1 MTAVTPY
8 KSDQQAGRDG
18 FAELLHA
25 EWTKFRTVRGWVIG
39 AIAAIVVAAGVG
51 LLASGGSTTA
61 CQQVGSSGPARS
73 GAACGPVFPVG
84 PNGEPVSDSFY
95 FVHQPLGANGTIT
108 ARVTSLTGQIPAGN
122 LNTPTPSM
130 QPGLEEWA
138 KAGIIIKASAN
149 PGSAYAAMMVAADHG
164 VRMQWD
170 YTGDTA
176 GLPGSVGPA
185 DPRWLRLTRSGDV
198 ITGYDSADGTNWI
211 KIGTVTLPG
220 LPPVTRAGLFTAS
233 PAYSQE
239 SQSFGGGVNGLS
251 NAPTQATAVIDNV
264 SGLTGS
270 WTGEYIGTDYGAD
283 YGSGTGGYHQA
294 GAQFTVTGT
303 GDIAP
308 IAEGHGGPADSAAT
322 VTDYLLG
329 TFAGLI
335 ALAVVAAMF
344 MTAEYRRNLIR
355 ITLAASPRRGR
366 VLAAKAI
373 VVAAVS
379 FVAGLVGAAVA
390 VVGGS
395 AITHARGYYEF
406 PVPASAA
413 VRVVIGTGL
422 LAALTAV
429 LALAVGTMVRRSA
442 AAVAIVVVA
451 LVLPYFLAVAAV
463 VPLGAADWLLRIT
476 PAAGFAAQQAYPE
489 YPQVNA
495 IYSALSGYF
504 PLAWWAGL
512 AVLCG
517 WAAAALAG
525 AAVLLRRRDA

>member
-1 MTAVTPY
+1 MTVITPY
-8 KSDQQAGRDG
+8 QSDRQAGGDG

-39 AIAAIVVAAGVG
+39 AIVAVVVAAGIG
-51 LLASGGSTTA
+51 LLSSGGSTTA
-61 CQQVGSSGPARS
+61 CQQAGSSGPARS

-95 FVHQPLGANGTIT
+95 FVHQPLGANGTVT
-108 ARVTSLTGQIPAGN
+108 ARVTSLTGLVPVGN
-122 LNTPTPSM
+122 LHTPTPSM

-138 KAGIIIKASAN
+138 KAGIIIKASAH

-164 VRMQWD
+164 VRMQWN
-170 YTGDTA
+170 YTGDTT
-176 GLPGSVGPA
+176 GLPGAVGQA

-198 ITGYDSADGTNWI
+198 ITGYDSADGTSWL

-220 LPPVTRAGLFTAS
+220 LPPVTLAGLFTGS
-233 PAYSQE
+233 PDSEQA
-239 SQSFGGGVNGLS
+239 SQSFGGGVDS
-251 NAPTQATAVIDNV
+251 STSPTQATAVIDHV
-264 SGLTGS
+264 SGLTGA
-270 WTGEYIGTDYGAD
+270 W
-283 YGSGTGGYHQA
+283 TGGYIGGDYSSGIGGYQRS
-294 GAQFTVTGT
+294 GGRFTVTGS

-390 VVGGS
+390 VLGGS

-406 PVPASAA
+406 PVPASAE

-422 LAALTAV
+422 LAAVTAI

-463 VPLGAADWLLRIT
+463 VPLGAADWLLRVT
-476 PAAGFAAQQAYPE
+476 PAAGFAVQQAYPK

>member
-122 LNTPTPSM
+122 LNAPTPSM

-211 KIGTVTLPG
+211 KVGTVTLPG
-220 LPPVTRAGLFTAS
+220 LPSGHAGRAVHRL
-233 PAYSQE
+233 PR
-239 SQSFGGGVNGLS
+239 L
-251 NAPTQATAVIDNV
+251 
-264 SGLTGS
+264 L
-270 WTGEYIGTDYGAD
+270 
-283 YGSGTGGYHQA
+283 A
-294 GAQFTVTGT
+294 G
-303 GDIAP
+303 I
-308 IAEGHGGPADSAAT
+308 
-322 VTDYLLG
+322 
-329 TFAGLI
+329 
-335 ALAVVAAMF
+335 AVV
-344 MTAEYRRNLIR
+344 R
-355 ITLAASPRRGR
+355 RRGQR
-366 VLAAKAI
+366 
-373 VVAAVS
+373 
-379 FVAGLVGAAVA
+379 
-390 VVGGS
+390 
-395 AITHARGYYEF
+395 
-406 PVPASAA
+406 
-413 VRVVIGTGL
+413 
-422 LAALTAV
+422 
-429 LALAVGTMVRRSA
+429 
-442 AAVAIVVVA
+442 
-451 LVLPYFLAVAAV
+451 
-463 VPLGAADWLLRIT
+463 
-476 PAAGFAAQQAYPE
+476 AQQRPH
-489 YPQVNA
+489 P
-495 IYSALSGYF
+495 GH
-504 PLAWWAGL
+504 
-512 AVLCG
+512 
-517 WAAAALAG
+517 
-525 AAVLLRRRDA
+525 RRHR